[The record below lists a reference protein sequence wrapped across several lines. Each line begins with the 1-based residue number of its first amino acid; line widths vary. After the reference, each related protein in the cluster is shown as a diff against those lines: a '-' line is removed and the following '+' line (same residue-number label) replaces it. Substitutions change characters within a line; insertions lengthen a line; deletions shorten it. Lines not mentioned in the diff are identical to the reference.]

1 MGYYT
6 GSMMGQMEIMQ
17 KRESITTLI
26 DSPSIDTE
34 LRNQLQ
40 YVLAV
45 REFASNSLGL
55 PDNESYRY
63 YADLQREYAVWNV
76 FATPALSLENKQWC
90 FPVAG
95 CLSYRGF
102 FSPEDAARFA
112 DKMEI
117 EGMDVFVGGVR
128 AYSTLGWF
136 ADPLLNTMM
145 NRTNAEIAEII
156 FHELAH
162 QKLFIRNETGFN
174 EAFAETVALAGVRHW
189 LQSHGTADELLQ
201 YESHKTIEAR
211 FVSMVMQ
218 TRNELEKLYQ
228 SDQDET
234 TKLREKNRLLGNLKR
249 RYQDQRWEFPGLSRY
264 EAWFSEDVNNAKLS
278 AVATYREYLPGFIAL
293 LHSVDG
299 QFPPF
304 YQQVEAL
311 SRCDRPK
318 RERILKDRVTDFY
331 CPG

>member
-1 MGYYT
+1 
-6 GSMMGQMEIMQ
+6 MGQMEIMQ

-156 FHELAH
+156 FH
-162 QKLFIRNETGFN
+162 
-174 EAFAETVALAGVRHW
+174 
-189 LQSHGTADELLQ
+189 
-201 YESHKTIEAR
+201 
-211 FVSMVMQ
+211 
-218 TRNELEKLYQ
+218 
-228 SDQDET
+228 
-234 TKLREKNRLLGNLKR
+234 
-249 RYQDQRWEFPGLSRY
+249 
-264 EAWFSEDVNNAKLS
+264 
-278 AVATYREYLPGFIAL
+278 
-293 LHSVDG
+293 
-299 QFPPF
+299 
-304 YQQVEAL
+304 
-311 SRCDRPK
+311 
-318 RERILKDRVTDFY
+318 
-331 CPG
+331 